1 VSLVTVEV
9 SLVTVEVSLVTVAV
23 SVDAVDVSTGRRVA
37 PSATQL
43 RAILL
48 PVTVV
53 TETDST
59 QKTVRDDEHA
69 GHALFGTFSAAFAAG
84 ATIARRLAINAK
96 ALAPAISDFF
106 IFPPSKYIHICGP
119 AFAGP
124 NSLTAPGLPVYALLG
139 AYFWNC
145 LVMFLA

>member
-1 VSLVTVEV
+1 VSLVA
-9 SLVTVEVSLVTVAV
+9 VEVSLVTVAV
-23 SVDAVDVSTGRRVA
+23 SVVTVDVSTGRSAV

-43 RAILL
+43 KAILL
-48 PVTVV
+48 PETVV

-59 QKTVRDDEHA
+59 QKTVRDEEHA

-96 ALAPAISDFF
+96 VLAPAISDFF

-119 AFAGP
+119 GFAGP
-124 NSLTAPGLPVYALLG
+124 NSLTALGLPVYAVLG

-145 LVMFLA
+145 PVMFSA